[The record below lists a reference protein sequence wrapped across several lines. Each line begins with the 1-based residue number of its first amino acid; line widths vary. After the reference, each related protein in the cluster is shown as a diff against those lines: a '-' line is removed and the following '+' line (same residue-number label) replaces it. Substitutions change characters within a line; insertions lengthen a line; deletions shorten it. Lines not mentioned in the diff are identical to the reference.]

1 MGYGGGNEAGTFQL
15 KTISLRTGW
24 PLLAM
29 FIVGV
34 IGAGVVVGLI
44 AAPPEGYLETLR
56 IPDLIIP
63 PAISG
68 PLWLALAIAFAVA
81 GWRLWTVNP
90 TSTNTRLWLA
100 IQILSWWFSP
110 TFFVIRAPAVALV
123 VITALCVLMLW
134 FILRA
139 WKSDRVSALL
149 FIPCLLYVGY
159 TAAMT
164 AAIVVMN

>member
-1 MGYGGGNEAGTFQL
+1 
-15 KTISLRTGW
+15 
-24 PLLAM
+24 M

-34 IGAGVVVGLI
+34 IGASIVVGLI
-44 AAPPEGYLETLR
+44 AAPPEGYLDTLR

-63 PAISG
+63 SAVSG

-81 GWRLWTVNP
+81 GWRLWTINP
-90 TSTNTRLWLA
+90 TSTETRVWLA

-110 TFFVIRAPAVALV
+110 AFFVMRAPPVALV
-123 VITALCVLMLW
+123 VIGALCVLMFW

-139 WKSDRVSALL
+139 WNRDRVSAYL

>member
-1 MGYGGGNEAGTFQL
+1 MGNEAGTHQL

-34 IGAGVVVGLI
+34 IGAGMVVGLI

-63 PAISG
+63 SAVSG
-68 PLWLALAIAFAVA
+68 PLWLALSLAFAVA

-90 TSTNTRLWLA
+90 TSTETKIWLA

-110 TFFVIRAPAVALV
+110 AFFVMRAPAVALA
-123 VITALCVLMLW
+123 VISLLCVLMLW

-139 WKSDRVSALL
+139 WNGDRVSAWL

-164 AAIVVMN
+164 AAIVLMN

>member
-1 MGYGGGNEAGTFQL
+1 M

-24 PLLAM
+24 PLLLM

-34 IGAGVVVGLI
+34 IGASMVVGLI
-44 AAPPEGYLETLR
+44 AAPPAGYLESLK

-68 PLWLALAIAFAVA
+68 PLWLALAVAFAVA
-81 GWRLWTVNP
+81 GWRLWTVDP
-90 TSTNTRLWLA
+90 TSMETRLWLA

-110 TFFVIRAPAVALV
+110 AFFVMRAPAVALV
-123 VITALCVLMLW
+123 VIVGLCLLMAV
-134 FILRA
+134 FIARA
-139 WKSDRVSALL
+139 WSRDRVSAWL
-149 FIPCLLYVGY
+149 FIPSLLYVSY